1 MKALLR
7 GKFIALNTFI
17 KKLDKAHLKS
27 LVQQQ
32 QKVKTLKRS
41 REQETVKLRTEI
53 NQLETEN
60 KIQRIKKI
68 KSKLFQKTNKI
79 GRKLVK
85 LSKGLRDN
93 IQINKIKNRKGDITT
108 VTGKLKNTSDPIT
121 KAFTQ

>member
-68 KSKLFQKTNKI
+68 KSKLF
-79 GRKLVK
+79 
-85 LSKGLRDN
+85 
-93 IQINKIKNRKGDITT
+93 
-108 VTGKLKNTSDPIT
+108 
-121 KAFTQ
+121 